1 MSILYIGIPLFQS
14 FNLLYPLRLNS
25 NPSPVFSVYRV
36 SGYKGPYTLLNPPS
50 QLDNMPTEH

>member
-1 MSILYIGIPLFQS
+1 MSILYWYSIVSVIQPCISPETEFKSLPS
-14 FNLLYPLRLNS
+14 FP
-25 NPSPVFSVYRV
+25 FTEF